1 MCMNGW
7 TVSYYKSNACFSE
20 MSEVPDRVY
29 YVLNVKYLQCLDLRL
44 LNWGK
49 QRFEMM

>member
-1 MCMNGW
+1 MSMDGW

-20 MSEVPDRVY
+20 MSEVPDTVH
-29 YVLNVKYLQCLDLRL
+29 YVLNVNNLQGLDLRL